1 MKKAATEKINMEK
14 ESEKERI
21 IREGQ
26 EAWVNLSTLVS
37 KKGAE

>member
-1 MKKAATEKINMEK
+1 MKKENKREN

-26 EAWVNLSTLVS
+26 EAWVNLSALVLS